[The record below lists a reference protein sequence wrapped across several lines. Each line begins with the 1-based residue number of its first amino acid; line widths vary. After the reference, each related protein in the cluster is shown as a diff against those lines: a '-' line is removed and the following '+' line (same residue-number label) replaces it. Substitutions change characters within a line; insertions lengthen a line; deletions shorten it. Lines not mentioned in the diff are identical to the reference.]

1 MVHPRYAVLL
11 FGLLVA
17 RHEARAQRL
26 GRIDFPT
33 SGSAE
38 AQQHFVTGVL
48 FLHSFEYPS
57 AVREFREAERLD
69 STFAMAYWGEA
80 MTYTHAVWNEQD
92 AGAARAALRRLGPN
106 PAARVARA
114 PTPRE
119 KAYLRAV
126 EILYGDGS
134 KAHRD
139 TAYAD
144 AMATVARD
152 WPNDDDAQLF
162 YALALLGLN
171 QGDRDIPTYQRA
183 GAIAARVF
191 ARNPE
196 HPGAAHYV
204 IHAYDDPAHAQRG
217 LDAARAYS
225 RIAPDAPHALHMTSH
240 IFLALG
246 LWDDVVAAN
255 ESAVHAIHAASERR
269 GAPPRACGHYPEWLE
284 YGYLQQGRVKDAQR
298 VLEQCRSSPSAAGS
312 PDNIEGLAGMRAAFI
327 VDNRAWTGALI
338 DEPAARSAEAKVYTA
353 FGTGFA
359 AAMRKDKAS
368 ATRALDVLRSAS
380 GTVAADIRPYAQI
393 MALELRGLIQSLD
406 GDLPGALASIRTA
419 ARMDDSLPIPFGP
432 PLAVKTPHELAGE
445 ILLSQGR
452 ADEARTELKLALA
465 RTPRRPA
472 VLLALARAET
482 AAGRR
487 EEAASLYR
495 TLAEI
500 WRNADNDLPDL
511 AEVRRA
517 ASGGTRRQGIR

>member
-1 MVHPRYAVLL
+1 MTHRRHALLL
-11 FGLLVA
+11 FALLVA
-17 RHEARAQRL
+17 PHDGRAQRL
-26 GRIDFPT
+26 GHIDFPT
-33 SGSAE
+33 SGTPP
-38 AQQHFVTGVL
+38 AQEHFVTGVL

-57 AVREFREAERLD
+57 ALREFREAQRLD
-69 STFAMAYWGEA
+69 SAFAMAYWGEA

-92 AGAARAALRRLGPN
+92 AAAARAALRRLGPN

-119 KAYLRAV
+119 KGYLRAV
-126 EILYGDGS
+126 EILYGEGP
-134 KAHRD
+134 KARRD
-139 TAYAD
+139 TAYAE
-144 AMATVARD
+144 AMATMARD
-152 WPNDDDAQLF
+152 WPNDDEAQLF
-162 YALALLGLN
+162 HALALLGLN
-171 QGDRDIPTYQRA
+171 QGDRDIATYQRA

-191 ARNPE
+191 ARNPD

-255 ESAVHAIHAASERR
+255 EGAVHAIHAASERR

-298 VLEQCRSSPSAAGS
+298 VLEQCRSGPSGS

-327 VDNRAWTGALI
+327 VDKRAWTGSS
-338 DEPAARSAEAKVYTA
+338 DNEPAPRSPEARAYIA

-368 ATRALDVLRSAS
+368 AARALDVLQGVS
-380 GTVAADIRPYAQI
+380 GSIAEDLRPYRRI

-406 GDLPGALASIRTA
+406 GDFPGALASIRDA
-419 ARMDDSLPIPFGP
+419 ARLDDSLPIPFGP
-432 PLAVKTPHELAGE
+432 PLAVKPPHELAGE
-445 ILLSQGR
+445 ILLSSGR
-452 ADEARTELKLALA
+452 ADEARAELRLALA

-482 AAGRR
+482 AAGKT
-487 EEAASLYR
+487 EEAAGLYR

-511 AEVRRA
+511 PEVRRA
-517 ASGGTRRQGIR
+517 PARGGGKGDIR